1 MTQLQGQAA
10 SLQALAGDI
19 GMRDVAGQLGSLRAA
34 VASLG
39 ERLEGKAGVEDVNKA
54 LLEARARLLA
64 PLPRCALHSFT
75 VHAPPPLLPALH
87 CRLVCAFPA
96 CPPDPQTLQTPL
108 NLIIQTPRRCARS
121 WRAKPGWR
129 RLRA

>member
-19 GMRDVAGQLGSLRAA
+19 GMRDVAGQLVALRSA

-54 LLEARARLLA
+54 LLEARAR
-64 PLPRCALHSFT
+64 R
-75 VHAPPPLLPALH
+75 APPH
-87 CRLVCAFPA
+87 G
-96 CPPDPQTLQTPL
+96 
-108 NLIIQTPRRCARS
+108 
-121 WRAKPGWR
+121 RAV
-129 RLRA
+129 L